1 MGQKQSKDHLLYQ
14 YVVNGDIGGIQFLS
28 KQGASLE
35 WKDKQGKTSLIVA
48 AKDPGLYDVANTLI
62 ELGANVNA
70 FCKAKEGLE
79 RTVALL
85 LLHGANPFV
94 QNHEKLTPLDVARKN
109 GRNLVVREIE
119 GRICYFSGYI
129 RETFG
134 PGFSDATSL
143 QMSSRVIWVVVVP
156 RSLHKPPKRPELEL
170 VIYSTPQDAEPRR
183 IVFLRKSKIKE
194 PRFDQPS
201 PAMVISDK
209 RTGEFPALKLSIFLN
224 LLQSLILN
232 EGNSSGIRYKFSP
245 VSYTDKQQLRRLY
258 TACKGISQVK
268 PASAPM
274 GVEPWDSSVQN
285 TEPARNSW
293 DHTISSP
300 ATWRTQTRLSPPM
313 TPINNPW
320 AHESPRITKNFPGSW
335 SAPHLS
341 PLHPDIRHSE
351 TVVPSAPP
359 IASYRETVQV
369 PARDVA
375 GSTTSCVVCCEAP
388 LEAACVPCGHV
399 SSCLSC
405 LQEIKSKNG
414 VCPVCRGHIDQV
426 MKLYGI

>member
-1 MGQKQSKDHLLYQ
+1 MGQKQSKDRLLYQ

-35 WKDKQGKTSLIVA
+35 WKDKQGKTPLIVA
-48 AKDPGLYDVANTLI
+48 AKDPGLYDVAKTLI

-70 FCKAKEGLE
+70 FCKGSHGGTPLHYAAKEGIE

-85 LLHGANPFV
+85 LLHGANAFV
-94 QNHEKLTPLDVARKN
+94 KNHENRTPLDVARKN

-183 IVFLRKSKIKE
+183 IVLLRKSKIKE

-201 PAMVISDK
+201 PAMNILDK
-209 RTGEFPALKLSIFLN
+209 RT
-224 LLQSLILN
+224 
-232 EGNSSGIRYKFSP
+232 GIRYKFSP
-245 VSYTDKQQLRRLY
+245 VSYSDKQQLRRLY
-258 TACKGISQVK
+258 NACKGISQVK
-268 PASAPM
+268 PASAQM

-285 TEPARNSW
+285 SEPPRNSW

-300 ATWRTQTRLSPPM
+300 TTWRTPTRPSPPM

-320 AHESPRITKNFPGSW
+320 AQESPRIMKNIPGSW

-341 PLHPDIRHSE
+341 PLHTDIRHSE
-351 TVVPSAPP
+351 TIVPSAPP
-359 IASYRETVQV
+359 LVPDTETVQISGK
-369 PARDVA
+369 DVA
-375 GSTTSCVVCCEAP
+375 GSSSSCVVCWEAP
-388 LEAACVPCGHV
+388 VEAACVPCGHV

-414 VCPVCRGHIDQV
+414 VCPVCRAHIDQV